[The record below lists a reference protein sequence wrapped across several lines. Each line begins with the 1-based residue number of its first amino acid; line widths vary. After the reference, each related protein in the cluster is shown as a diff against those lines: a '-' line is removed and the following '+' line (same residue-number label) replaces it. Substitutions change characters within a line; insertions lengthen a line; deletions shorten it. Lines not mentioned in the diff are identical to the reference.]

1 MYIFLIVC
9 KVTNNQLYTQAKH
22 IFMNVQTLYFY
33 IFMNVQLLHLYI
45 FMNVQ
50 TLYFY
55 IFMNVQLLHL
65 YIFMNVQTL
74 LTVLLLPSSRFP
86 PPLSVFLPHLRSLS
100 VDCAP

>member
-50 TLYFY
+50 TL
-55 IFMNVQLLHL
+55 
-65 YIFMNVQTL
+65 
-74 LTVLLLPSSRFP
+74 LTDLLLPSLRFP

>member
-33 IFMNVQLLHLYI
+33 IFMNVQLLHL
-45 FMNVQ
+45 
-50 TLYFY
+50 Y

>member
-50 TLYFY
+50 
-55 IFMNVQLLHL
+55 LLHL

-74 LTVLLLPSSRFP
+74 LTALPQPSSRFP
-86 PPLSVFLPHLRSLS
+86 PPLSVFLPHQGSLS

>member
-22 IFMNVQTLYFY
+22 IFMNVR
-33 IFMNVQLLHLYI
+33 
-45 FMNVQ
+45 

>member
-50 TLYFY
+50 TL
-55 IFMNVQLLHL
+55 
-65 YIFMNVQTL
+65 
-74 LTVLLLPSSRFP
+74 LTALLLPSLRFP
-86 PPLSVFLPHLRSLS
+86 PPLSIFLPHLCSLS

>member
-22 IFMNVQTLYFY
+22 
-33 IFMNVQLLHLYI
+33 I

>member
-22 IFMNVQTLYFY
+22 IFMNVQTL
-33 IFMNVQLLHLYI
+33 H
-45 FMNVQ
+45 
-50 TLYFY
+50 FY

-86 PPLSVFLPHLRSLS
+86 PPLSVFLPRLRSLS

>member
-50 TLYFY
+50 TL
-55 IFMNVQLLHL
+55 
-65 YIFMNVQTL
+65 
-74 LTVLLLPSSRFP
+74 LTALLLPSLRFP
-86 PPLSVFLPHLRSLS
+86 PPLSVVLPHLGSLS

>member
-22 IFMNVQTLYFY
+22 IFMNVQTL
-33 IFMNVQLLHLYI
+33 H
-45 FMNVQ
+45 
-50 TLYFY
+50 FY

>member
-50 TLYFY
+50 TL
-55 IFMNVQLLHL
+55 
-65 YIFMNVQTL
+65 
-74 LTVLLLPSSRFP
+74 LTALLLPSLRFP
-86 PPLSVFLPHLRSLS
+86 PPLSVFLPHLGSLS
-100 VDCAP
+100 VDCVP

>member
-50 TLYFY
+50 TL
-55 IFMNVQLLHL
+55 
-65 YIFMNVQTL
+65 
-74 LTVLLLPSSRFP
+74 LTALLLPSSRFQ

>member
-22 IFMNVQTLYFY
+22 IFMNVQILY
-33 IFMNVQLLHLYI
+33 
-45 FMNVQ
+45 
-50 TLYFY
+50 
-55 IFMNVQLLHL
+55 L

-74 LTVLLLPSSRFP
+74 LTALLLPSLRFP

>member
-9 KVTNNQLYTQAKH
+9 KVTNNQLYTQEKH
-22 IFMNVQTLYFY
+22 IFMNVQTLYFC
-33 IFMNVQLLHLYI
+33 
-45 FMNVQ
+45 
-50 TLYFY
+50 

>member
-22 IFMNVQTLYFY
+22 IFMNVQILY
-33 IFMNVQLLHLYI
+33 L
-45 FMNVQ
+45 
-50 TLYFY
+50 Y

>member
-22 IFMNVQTLYFY
+22 IFMNVQSLYFY
-33 IFMNVQLLHLYI
+33 IFMNVQLLH
-45 FMNVQ
+45 F
-50 TLYFY
+50 
-55 IFMNVQLLHL
+55 

-74 LTVLLLPSSRFP
+74 LTALLLPSSRFP

>member
-45 FMNVQ
+45 FMNVR
-50 TLYFY
+50 
-55 IFMNVQLLHL
+55 
-65 YIFMNVQTL
+65 TL
-74 LTVLLLPSSRFP
+74 LTVLLLPSLRFP

>member
-50 TLYFY
+50 TLL
-55 IFMNVQLLHL
+55 I
-65 YIFMNVQTL
+65 
-74 LTVLLLPSSRFP
+74 VLLLPSSRFP